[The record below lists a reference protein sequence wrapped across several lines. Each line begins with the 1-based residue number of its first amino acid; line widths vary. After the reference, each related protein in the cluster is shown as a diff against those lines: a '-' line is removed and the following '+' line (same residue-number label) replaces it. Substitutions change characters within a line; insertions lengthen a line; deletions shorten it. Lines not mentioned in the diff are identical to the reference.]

1 MKSGVALPIGTCFT
15 IRGKLISQKEYSSTF
30 LTPFPIRKIDSHLE
44 LNLSASGVTY
54 CAESLNCISVI
65 S

>member
-1 MKSGVALPIGTCFT
+1 MKSGVALPKGTCFP

-30 LTPFPIRKIDSHLE
+30 LTLFSVRKIDSHLE
-44 LNLSASGVTY
+44 LNLSAFGVTY
-54 CAESLNCISVI
+54 CAASLNCISII